1 MKDITFLC
9 LGGVLA
15 VIAARPCCFRSCS
28 VCFLSFS
35 CSLLSRVG
43 CGAPLSFERL
53 LRARQALTEEDPR
66 AVRFVFV
73 FRLVLPLLLF
83 SAGPLG
89 LLSGVLVRA

>member
-1 MKDITFLC
+1 MSPAGRIVFFL
-9 LGGVLA
+9 LVLS
-15 VIAARPCCFRSCS
+15 PFFCSFLPFR
-28 VCFLSFS
+28 CFLSPLFS
-35 CSLLSRVG
+35 FRCRREG

-83 SAGPLG
+83 SPGPLG